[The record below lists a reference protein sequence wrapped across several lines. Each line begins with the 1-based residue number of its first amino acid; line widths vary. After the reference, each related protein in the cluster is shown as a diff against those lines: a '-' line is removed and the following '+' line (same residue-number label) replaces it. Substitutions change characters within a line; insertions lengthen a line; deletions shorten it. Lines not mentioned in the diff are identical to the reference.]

1 MKYTILAAVF
11 LIPLSVNSLAIQKP
25 FMTPN
30 DYGDIWS
37 LCENPSSHL
46 LVGYKDG
53 VQISPEIPKTG
64 SDIHVQVQGIL
75 SKDVTGGNV
84 DIDLSIMSM
93 IKIKKQFDL
102 CDVLASD
109 IMGHKSCPLSAGDI
123 SLDATAWIPKELPR
137 LPLAGNIRISDQE
150 NNTLTCIHLNF
161 KLE

>member
-30 DYGDIWS
+30 DHGDIWS

-75 SKDVTGGNV
+75 CKRFST
-84 DIDLSIMSM
+84 
-93 IKIKKQFDL
+93 FY
-102 CDVLASD
+102 
-109 IMGHKSCPLSAGDI
+109 
-123 SLDATAWIPKELPR
+123 
-137 LPLAGNIRISDQE
+137 
-150 NNTLTCIHLNF
+150 LNY
-161 KLE
+161 